1 MNQDQAAA
9 ARAVTV
15 AHDEHAA
22 LQQELLAQVAWCFP
36 RRESRATCG
45 QMLAGLLMEL
55 EDKNCWTLAEAVG
68 HLTPD
73 RLQHFLARASWDEQ
87 QVMARAARWA
97 IEHLDDGDTDH
108 TVLIID
114 ETADAK
120 SSTDAAGAAR
130 QYSGTLGGVA
140 LCQVAVHLAYATSRG
155 HAILDRA
162 LYLPESRAADE
173 EHRELAHIPDEVMFA
188 TKPQLAGD
196 LLERAHAAGV
206 RAAFA
211 AGDEVYG
218 GRELRTRIRALDLG
232 YVLAVRSST
241 TVSTHAGRTLTA
253 KDAVSLIPA
262 GAWMR
267 LRTGSGT
274 KGTRHYDWAMLT
286 ILPDDTPD
294 GQDHGHSAL
303 LVRRHRYTGQTSF
316 YRCWSLR
323 PVPLARLIHVAT
335 FRWRIEEDHQL
346 AKQTCGLDAGQVI
359 RWRSWHRWS
368 TMALLAYA
376 FIAVA
381 TAHQRQLDGPLVEHL
396 GLVAIAIPELL
407 RQLRGIVIPDPRR
420 DREHRL
426 TWSIW
431 RRRHQYRARL
441 CHQRWHA
448 YAETTP

>member
-1 MNQDQAAA
+1 M
-9 ARAVTV
+9 ARIAP
-15 AHDEHAA
+15 
-22 LQQELLAQVAWCFP
+22 CFP
-36 RRESRATCG
+36 RRESRATCA

-55 EDKNCWTLAEAVG
+55 EDKNCWTLAEAAG
-68 HLTPD
+68 HPTPD

-87 QVMARAARWA
+87 QVTAQAARWA
-97 IEHLDDGDTDH
+97 IEHLDDGDPDH
-108 TVLIID
+108 AVLIID

-120 SSTDAAGAAR
+120 SSTDAAAAAR

-140 LCQVAVHLAYATSRG
+140 LCQVAVHLAYATPRG
-155 HAILDRA
+155 HTILDRA
-162 LYLPESRAADE
+162 LYLPASRAADD
-173 EHRELAHIPDEVMFA
+173 EHRELAHIPEQTMFA

-196 LLERAHAAGV
+196 LLQRAHATGI
-206 RAAFA
+206 RAAFVT
-211 AGDEVYG
+211 GDEVYG
-218 GRELRTRIRALDLG
+218 GRELRTLIRTLLLG

-241 TVSTHAGRTLTA
+241 TIITHAGRTLAA
-253 KDAVSLIPA
+253 KDAATLIPA

-274 KGTRHYDWAMLT
+274 KGTRHYDWAMLA
-286 ILPDDTPD
+286 IRPDDTPD
-294 GQDHGHSAL
+294 EHDPGHAAL
-303 LVRRHRYTGQTSF
+303 LIRRHRYTGQMSF
-316 YRCWSLR
+316 YRCWSPH

-335 FRWRIEEDHQL
+335 SRWRIEEDHQL

-381 TAHQRQLDGPLVEHL
+381 TAYQRQLDGPLAEHL

-407 RQLRGIVIPDPRR
+407 RQLRGVVIPDPRR
-420 DREHRL
+420 DPEHRL

-441 CHQRWHA
+441 CHQRWHT